1 MPLLTVGLPVRNAM
15 PYLRQ
20 TVECLLSQTSTEFK
34 VLAVVEDCDDGSIE
48 YLASVKDE
56 RLRTI
61 VDKQPGLIP
70 TLNRILREV
79 DTPWLMRQDA
89 DDVPYPRRVER
100 TLEYIAKFPNAGMF
114 YSIAE
119 YYPPER
125 SVGVFR
131 ASRGTPAE
139 LKAIVQSGYLL
150 SFCHSAAT
158 LNVQKIL
165 DVGGYRETLAHAE
178 DADLWWRIALA
189 YDIEI
194 IPEILVG
201 YRQHDGQATTQAIR
215 QNFIDLLY
223 VQYLLLSRLRNRSPL
238 SKEEVRPLL
247 ERFVSAR
254 QVTAKLKLRQVNI
267 RSANRDLVGAIAS
280 GIGAMAASPNLVWE
294 RLCDEVLRNRPVM
307 NGINPEVFEREKS
320 RFWDLSDAPSKDI

>member
-15 PYLRQ
+15 PYLSQ
-20 TVECLLSQTSTEFK
+20 TMECLLRQTSTEFT
-34 VLAVVEDCDDGSIE
+34 VLAVVGDCDDGSIE

-61 VDKQPGLIP
+61 VDKQAGLIP
-70 TLNRILREV
+70 TLNRMLREV

-100 TLEYIAKFPNAGMF
+100 TLEYIAKFPNAGML

-125 SVGVFR
+125 SLGVFR

-158 LNVQKIL
+158 LNVQRTL
-165 DVGGYRETLAHAE
+165 DVGGYRETLSHAE

-238 SKEEVRPLL
+238 TKEEVRPHL
-247 ERFVSAR
+247 ERFVSDR
-254 QVTAKLKLRQVNI
+254 QVKAKLKLRQVNI

-280 GIGAMAASPNLVWE
+280 GIGALSASPKLVGD
-294 RLCDEVLRNRPVM
+294 RICDEVLRKRPVM
-307 NGINPEVFEREKS
+307 NGINPEIFERDKS
-320 RFWDLSDAPSKDI
+320 RFWNLPDAPSQDI

>member
-20 TVECLLSQTSTEFK
+20 TIESLLNQTSREFK
-34 VLAVVEDCDDGSIE
+34 ILAIVGDCQDGSIE

-56 RLRTI
+56 RLRVI
-61 VDKQPGLIP
+61 VDKETRLIP
-70 TLNRILREV
+70 TLNRILREI

-89 DDVPYPRRVER
+89 DDVSYPRRIER
-100 TLEYIAKFPNAGMF
+100 TLEFIAKFPDAGMF

-125 SVGVFR
+125 SLGVFR
-131 ASRGTPAE
+131 ASRGTPAD
-139 LKAIVQSGYLL
+139 LKAIVQNGYLL
-150 SFCHSAAT
+150 SFCHSAVT
-158 LNVQKIL
+158 LNVQKTL
-165 DVGGYRETLAHAE
+165 EVGGYSESLSHAE

-194 IPEILVG
+194 IQEVLVG
-201 YRQHDGQATTQAIR
+201 YRQHEGQATTQAVR

-223 VQYLLLSRLRNRSPL
+223 VQYLLLSRLRNRAPL
-238 SKEEVRPLL
+238 TKEEVRPNL
-247 ERFVSAR
+247 ERFVTAR

-267 RSANRDLVGAIAS
+267 RAANHDLLGAVTS
-280 GIGAMAASPNLVWE
+280 GIGALSASPKLVWD
-294 RLCDEVLRNRPVM
+294 RICDEILRKRVIL
-307 NGINPEVFEREKS
+307 NGINPGIFEKDKS
-320 RFWDLSDAPSKDI
+320 RFWNLPDKPARVI